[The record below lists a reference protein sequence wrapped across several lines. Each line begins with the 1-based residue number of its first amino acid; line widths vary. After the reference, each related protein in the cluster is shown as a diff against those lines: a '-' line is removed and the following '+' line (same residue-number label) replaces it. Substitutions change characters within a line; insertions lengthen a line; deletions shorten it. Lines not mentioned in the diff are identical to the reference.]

1 MDEPPIVLT
10 APIRFAG
17 AKAKEFGDQLRSSL
31 DRGQVVIADLT
42 TTWVCDLNAVGELRM
57 VSDLATGAERELRIV
72 VASTSIMHQFALAG
86 IDGQL
91 RVYPSL
97 ALAMRH

>member
-1 MDEPPIVLT
+1 MDEPPIVVT
-10 APIRFAG
+10 APISFAG
-17 AKAKEFGDQLRSSL
+17 AKAKEFGDQLRSCL
-31 DRGQVVIADLT
+31 DRGRDVIADLT

-57 VSDLATGAERELRIV
+57 VNELASGAAREFRVV

-86 IDGQL
+86 LDGQL

-97 ALAMRH
+97 VLALRP